1 MSQFWEQQTAPLY
14 GAARTIG
21 SGIASIPLMR
31 AMAANR
37 AAQGQFYVAHAEQER
52 EAAELERQKAIAAA
66 NQTQESGDFADS
78 AANAVPVF
86 SDPNAKPEDRQ
97 KAATDLMRKAGRLAA
112 KDPDKAMQIFDHLV
126 QRMQAAPGD
135 LTQQFEANNP
145 GKLVTGS
152 DVLTDQQLAEAQS
165 AKNAPKGTPPIDA
178 SATATIAG
186 NLPASA
192 LKSVEESNPI
202 PGNPATPLAT
212 GGNKPFQL
220 TISQALQSKLQ
231 NTFTQLVK
239 SGVSPAEAEIQAK
252 GLVMGTNAAPSPV
265 TVTNSPGSPAVKG
278 FFKDTPA
285 VPPNVT
291 TNSFT
296 VQPGGADQ
304 TIVAALMQN
313 PKTAAVIQQLGLAPA
328 TANATADNGTP
339 APQAGTA
346 TAQPAATPQPQHVA
360 YLLQH
365 PELAQQ
371 FDQKFGPGA
380 AERIL
385 NGARQPAAAN
395 AQ

>member
-1 MSQFWEQQTAPLY
+1 M
-14 GAARTIG
+14 GAGRTIG
-21 SGIASIPLMR
+21 MGIAQLPMMR
-31 AMAANR
+31 AQAANR
-37 AAQGQFYVAHAEQER
+37 AAQGQFYVAHAGQE
-52 EAAELERQKAIAAA
+52 EAAAEEARARAGLTDTQNQRGQLQLSAAMKAVGILQQPGALTRDDEGNLVLDKDAEQGILASVAGASTGGDDMSKGVGGLVTAGNAA
-66 NQTQESGDFADS
+66 NQARLNRE
-78 AANAVPVF
+78 V
-86 SDPNAKPEDRQ
+86 
-97 KAATDLMRKAGRLAA
+97 KAAL
-112 KDPDKAMQIFDHLV
+112 
-126 QRMQAAPGD
+126 
-135 LTQQFEANNP
+135 
-145 GKLVTGS
+145 
-152 DVLTDQQLAEAQS
+152 
-165 AKNAPKGTPPIDA
+165 PKGTPPINA

-212 GGNKPFQL
+212 GGNKPFPL
-220 TISQALQSKLQ
+220 TLSQALQSKLQ

-239 SGVSPAEAEIQAK
+239 SGVSPAEAEIQARS
-252 GLVMGTNAAPSPV
+252 LVMGTNATAAPV
-265 TVTNSPGSPAVKG
+265 TVTNSPGSPAIKG
-278 FFKDTPA
+278 FIRDTPA
-285 VPPNVT
+285 VPPNVS

-304 TIVAALMQN
+304 TIVSALMQN

-328 TANATADNGTP
+328 TANTPADNGTP

-346 TAQPAATPQPQHVA
+346 TAKPASTPQPQHVA